1 MSISIK
7 SNTLSAYQRDIAK
20 ELHKLCSPCIPYRIS
35 KSSNNHL
42 QIWIDDCPM
51 ITTSSTPSDFRAKR
65 SAIAEIRR
73 ALRDRKARLEAE
85 CAKSEEM
92 QNELEES
99 VESMMVSMT
108 KNKSDATI
116 KILDQACSYISKH
129 IEKLREKEMETVLEE
144 NDIDAINLY
153 RSKKAREI
161 LEHSMS
167 NIKGVTFEVAETK
180 SMVASTLSH
189 LRFHLP
195 TKATYAEVIKPKEE
209 PKKVSESKPELK
221 VVETPVVIEEQPKI
235 KGSSEESQLNL
246 ITSLLGTRRSERV
259 DMLRCLSEKDA
270 QNLIEDIQSALKKN
284 RDTRIN
290 KITELM
296 REGNITLEDI
306 QLAMEPKRK
315 K

>member
-1 MSISIK
+1 
-7 SNTLSAYQRDIAK
+7 
-20 ELHKLCSPCIPYRIS
+20 
-35 KSSNNHL
+35 
-42 QIWIDDCPM
+42 M

-73 ALRDRKARLEAE
+73 ALRDRKARLESE
-85 CAKSEEM
+85 CANNEEM
-92 QNELEES
+92 QNVLDES
-99 VESMMVSMT
+99 VEAMMVSMT
-108 KNKSDATI
+108 KSKSDATI
-116 KILDQACSYISKH
+116 KILDQACSYISKN
-129 IEKLREKEMETVLEE
+129 IEKLKEKEMETVLEE
-144 NDIDAINLY
+144 NDIDAINLF
-153 RSKKAREI
+153 RNMKAREI
-161 LEHSMS
+161 LEHSMK
-167 NIKGVTFEVAETK
+167 NIKGVIFEVAETK
-180 SMVASTLSH
+180 SMVASTLTH

-195 TKATYAEVIKPKEE
+195 SKATYAEVIKPKEE
-209 PKKVSESKPELK
+209 PKKVSEPKPELK
-221 VVETPVVIEEQPKI
+221 DAEPPVVTEEQPKL
-235 KGSSEESQLNL
+235 KGSSEDSQLNL

-306 QLAMEPKRK
+306 QFALEPKRK